1 MSSSAAEEEDSCV
14 DTSGN
19 AFAMIIL
26 LCGSVFSLVSIVN
39 NSILFINLLR
49 STRTYN
55 SHLLYILI
63 LAFFDLIVSLC
74 YVPVIVVDYLKDQLQ
89 LVLLA
94 KFWWS
99 YFNYLLSVTHVA
111 MSASCFILVF
121 VSIERYML
129 TVRSAYLNFAR
140 RNRSFLCILAIV
152 GALLMKAPIAL
163 ELELKLE
170 KQCIGTVSEYVVDL
184 SNRCASL
191 WYGTIYRFWI
201 RNIVTV
207 FTPFILIIHINLRI
221 VSAIKSQVY
230 LERICSMQKASKHK
244 VRFSSTP

>member
-1 MSSSAAEEEDSCV
+1 MRSPDCLFLSKLASSIRFSEAVLYAE
-14 DTSGN
+14 GN
-19 AFAMIIL
+19 GNFETTLFLHKTLFYYFIFNIFFEIY
-26 LCGSVFSLVSIVN
+26 CWKYFS
-39 NSILFINLLR
+39 FK
-49 STRTYN
+49 
-55 SHLLYILI
+55 
-63 LAFFDLIVSLC
+63 FFFS
-74 YVPVIVVDYLKDQLQ
+74 
-89 LVLLA
+89 
-94 KFWWS
+94 
-99 YFNYLLSVTHVA
+99 
-111 MSASCFILVF
+111 FILVF